1 MDISLKTGLAGK
13 GSHTWKFVRVGGVEQ
28 ITIRNGQDIVN
39 LDQLD
44 QKLWVALACPTKL
57 LEFDSRT
64 LELLDLDKDSRI
76 RAPEIIAVVQWVRDV
91 FKNPDDLLKG
101 GDSVPLAAI
110 NDATPTGESLL
121 KGAKQVLAN
130 LDKPTATAITLADVS
145 DTAKIFASTK
155 FNGDGIVPPEATA
168 DEATK
173 KLIEEIILTQGGLPD
188 RSGKLGVNQAKL
200 DAFIA
205 EAAALTAWQTKA
217 EQDPTILPIGDKTV
231 LAAQSIKALRAKI
244 DDYFTRARLAAFD
257 PRSTAALNRTEAEF
271 TAMASKEL
279 NQGTDEIA
287 RLPLA
292 RVEAGRPLP
301 LKDGINPAWSGAVGQ
316 FLKDTVSA
324 LLPSSTEVLT
334 EENWRALQAKVS
346 AYEQWSASKPTT
358 TVEKLGVPRLREI
371 LQSGVKEKVA
381 ALIKEDAALAP
392 ANEQILA
399 LEKLIRVQRDLFRLL
414 NNFVTFADFYSRRGA
429 IFQAGTLY
437 LDGRSCELCVHVGD
451 AAKHAA
457 LAGLSKAYL
466 AYCDCTRP
474 GGQKMSIAVAFT
486 AGDSDQLM
494 VGRNGVFY
502 DRKGQDWDATIT
514 KIVDNPISIRQAF
527 WSPYK
532 KFVRMIEEQVA
543 KRAAAAETASQ
554 AKLTTT
560 ATQVANIDAT
570 KPAAPA
576 APEQKKVDVGT
587 VAAIGVALGSLA
599 TFFGLMF
606 GKFVDMGW
614 WAPLAL
620 VVLMLAISGPSMLIA
635 WLKLRQRNLGPI
647 LDANGWAV
655 NGRMKI
661 NVPFGGAL
669 SKTPKLPPG
678 SELQLTDPFAES
690 HSGRDLTIFLVILLV
705 ILGLAWRFDFL
716 NRFLPESLQHK
727 KPQVQIIT
735 APGTQVNV
743 TTTNAPAAAP

>member
-1 MDISLKTGLAGK
+1 MDIALRTGLGAK
-13 GSHTWKFVRVGGVEQ
+13 GSHHWKFVRIGGVDQ
-28 ITIRNGQDIVN
+28 ITIRNGQDIIN

-64 LELLDLDKDSRI
+64 LEILDLDKDARI
-76 RAPEIIAVVQWVRDV
+76 RAPEIVAVIRWVREV

-110 NDATPTGESLL
+110 NDATPAGESLL

-130 LDKPTATAITLADVS
+130 LDNPDAKEITLADVS
-145 DTAKIFASTK
+145 DTAKIFAATK
-155 FNGDGIVPPEATA
+155 FNGDGIVPPDASAEEAV
-168 DEATK
+168 K
-173 KLIEEIILTQGGLPD
+173 KLIDEIILSHGGLPD
-188 RSGKLGVNQAKL
+188 RSGKLGINQAKL
-200 DAFIA
+200 DAFTA
-205 EAAALTAWQTKA
+205 EATALVAWQSKA
-217 EQDPTILPIGDKTV
+217 DEDPTILPIGDRTA

-244 DDYFTRARLAAFD
+244 DDYFTRTRLASFD
-257 PRSTAALNRTEAEF
+257 SRSTTVLNCTEADF
-271 TAMASKEL
+271 A
-279 NQGTDEIA
+279 NIGTKILTQNSDEIA
-287 RLPLA
+287 RLPLSRIEPA
-292 RVEAGRPLP
+292 QPLP
-301 LKDGINPAWSGAVGQ
+301 LRDGINPAWSGVLTRFVVDAV
-316 FLKDTVSA
+316 TP
-324 LLPSSTEVLT
+324 LLPAGTEVLT
-334 EENWRALQAKVS
+334 EDDWRAIQAKVS
-346 AYEQWSASKPTT
+346 PFEQWTSAKPTT
-358 TVEKLGVPRLREI
+358 SVEKLGVPRLREI
-371 LQSGVKEKVA
+371 LASGSIAKVA
-381 ALIKEDAALAP
+381 DLIKQDAALAP
-392 ANEQILA
+392 ANEQIVS
-399 LEKLIRVQRDLFRLL
+399 LEKLIRMQRDLFRLL

-437 LDGRSCELCVHVGD
+437 LDGRSCELCVHVAD
-451 AAKHAA
+451 AAKHAV
-457 LAGLSKAYL
+457 LAGLAKAYL

-474 GGQKMSIAVAFT
+474 GGQKMTIAVAFT

-494 VGRNGVFY
+494 VGRNGIFY

-514 KIVDNPISIRQAF
+514 KIIDNPISIRQAF

-554 AKLTTT
+554 AKLTAT
-560 ATQVANIDAT
+560 ATTVANIDAT
-570 KPAAPA
+570 KPASTT
-576 APEQKKVDVGT
+576 PEAKKVDVGT
-587 VAAIGVALGSLA
+587 VAAIGVALGSMA
-599 TFFGLMF
+599 TFLGLMF
-606 GKFVDMGW
+606 GKFVDMGT

-620 VVLMLAISGPSMLIA
+620 IGIILAISGPSMLIA

-690 HSGRDLTIFLVILLV
+690 HTGRDLAIFAVILFV
-705 ILGLAWRFDFL
+705 ILGLAWRFDLL
-716 NRFLPESLQHK
+716 NRLLPPALQHK
-727 KPQVQIIT
+727 HPQVQIIT
-735 APGTQVNV
+735 EPGTQINV
-743 TTTNAPAAAP
+743 TTTNAPAVTP